1 MPSQILVCQNG
12 HFLLGTSYVAKSV
25 VLGAKRGDKLGLV
38 HISKRTLGPQPT
50 EVTGWLD
57 KTLNGKDLVAYKED
71 CKQGGPTR
79 EGPSWAHD
87 TNIRNADG

>member
-1 MPSQILVCQNG
+1 M
-12 HFLLGTSYVAKSV
+12 
-25 VLGAKRGDKLGLV
+25 GLV
-38 HISKRTLGPQPT
+38 HISKRTLRPQPT

-57 KTLNGKDLVAYKED
+57 KTLNGKGLVAYKED
-71 CKQGGPTR
+71 CMQEGPTG